1 MRVLQGTG
9 VSPGVNVGKPINIE
23 RELDFSIEAVI
34 SLDEGVKEL
43 TAKYKR
49 IIEKYNS
56 SSREI
61 EAEVLEAYILIL
73 NDPELI
79 DSLSELNEANLKQI
93 YDLFLQQSEVFKQ
106 MDDEYFQQ
114 RSEDIEAIG
123 KELIF
128 TLQDISIQFDAD
140 VPQVIFAN
148 ELTPNETSSMNLNLV
163 QGFVVKEGG
172 PTSHAVIVAKNYGIP
187 CILGISIADFDIDNA
202 VEVIIN
208 GSTGELTINPDESS
222 LKIVEEYKA
231 TTTKQLEN
239 YTEENLNK
247 LGVELRAN
255 IGSTDE
261 IRSFEDSLIKSIGLF
276 RSEFLYIEE
285 STEPELDSL
294 INSNN
299 LLNEKFE
306 ETIVYR
312 TLDIGG
318 DKQVD
323 YLNLPQEENPFLGVR
338 GVRLT
343 LENRQL
349 FETQIS
355 SILNSNICEKV
366 KIMFPMVATLE
377 DFQEAKEVVVSVA
390 DKLDAKIPKIG
401 IMVETPSVAIS
412 PEIYIDEVDFFSI
425 GTNDLLQYSFAADR
439 GITSLKKYHD
449 ALNPSFLKLL
459 HNIINTA
466 AQNDIE
472 VSVCGDMAS
481 DTEGAYMLYLLG
493 LRIFSLAP
501 SQAPSIVS
509 SLLNAQEALKNIDI
523 EEILSQ
529 KNSQSVRKFII

>member
-1 MRVLQGTG
+1 MRILQGTG
-9 VSPGVNVGKPINIE
+9 VSPGVNSGKPLNIE
-23 RELDFSIEAVI
+23 RALDFSIPAKI
-34 SLDEGVKEL
+34 SLDEGIEDL
-43 TAKYKR
+43 TAKYKG

-79 DSLSELNEANLKQI
+79 NNLSELNETNLEMI
-93 YDLFLQQSEVFKQ
+93 YDLFLEQSEVFKQ

-114 RSEDIEAIG
+114 RAEDIEAIG

-128 TLQDISIQFDAD
+128 TLQDISIEFDTD
-140 VPQVIFAN
+140 IPHVIFAN

-163 QGFVVKEGG
+163 KGFVVKEGG

-187 CILGISIADFDIDNA
+187 CILGISISDFDLDNA
-202 VEVIIN
+202 SEVIIN
-208 GSTGELTINPDESS
+208 GSTGELTINPDKSS
-222 LKIVEEYKA
+222 LKIIEEYKA
-231 TTTKQLEN
+231 NTTKQLEN

-261 IRSFEDSLIKSIGLF
+261 IKNFKDSLIKSIGLF
-276 RSEFLYIEE
+276 RSEFLYIEN
-285 STEPELDSL
+285 STEPELNSL

-306 ETIVYR
+306 EIIVYR

-355 SILNSNICEKV
+355 SILNSSISGKV

-390 DKLDAKIPKIG
+390 DKLGAEIPKIG

-439 GITSLKKYHD
+439 GITSLNKYHD

-466 AQNDIE
+466 NQNDIE

-481 DTEGAYMLYLLG
+481 DKEGAYMLYLLG

-501 SQAPSIVS
+501 SQAPAIVS
-509 SLLNAQEALKNIDI
+509 SLLNAKEALKNINI
-523 EEILSQ
+523 EKILSQ

>member
-23 RELDFSIEAVI
+23 RALDFSIEAVI

-43 TAKYKR
+43 TAKYKS

-79 DSLSELNEANLKQI
+79 DSLSEFSEANLKQI

-239 YTEENLNK
+239 YTEKNLNK

-349 FETQIS
+349 FETQIT

-390 DKLDAKIPKIG
+390 DKLGAKIPKIG

-466 AQNDIE
+466 SQNDIE

>member
-9 VSPGVNVGKPINIE
+9 VSPGVNVGKPTNIE
-23 RELDFSIEAVI
+23 RTLDFSIEATI
-34 SLDEGVKEL
+34 SLNEGIKKL
-43 TAKYKR
+43 TAKYKS

-79 DSLSELNEANLKQI
+79 NSLSELNEANLEKI
-93 YDLFLQQSEVFKQ
+93 YEVFLEQSKVFKQ

-128 TLQDISIQFDAD
+128 ILQDISIEFDAD

-148 ELTPNETSSMNLNLV
+148 ELTPNETSSMNLNFV
-163 QGFVVKEGG
+163 KGFVVKEGG

-187 CILGISIADFDIDNA
+187 CILGISVADFDIDNA
-202 VEVIIN
+202 AEVIIN
-208 GSTGELTINPDESS
+208 GSTGELTINPNESS
-222 LKIVEEYKA
+222 LKSVEEYKA

-261 IRSFEDSLIKSIGLF
+261 IKSFNDSLIKSIGLF

-285 STEPELDSL
+285 SKEPELDSL

-299 LLNEKFE
+299 LLNDKFE
-306 ETIVYR
+306 EIIVYR

-355 SILNSNICEKV
+355 SILNSNISGKV

-390 DKLDAKIPKIG
+390 DKLGVEIPKIG

-439 GITSLKKYHD
+439 GITSLNKYHD
-449 ALNPSFLKLL
+449 ALNPSFLMMLN
-459 HNIINTA
+459 NIINTA
-466 AQNDIE
+466 NQNDIE

-493 LRIFSLAP
+493 LRIFSIAP
-501 SQAPSIVS
+501 SQAPAIVS
-509 SLLNAQEALKNIDI
+509 SLLKAKEDLKNINI

>member
-9 VSPGVNVGKPINIE
+9 VSPGVNVGMPINIE
-23 RELDFSIEAVI
+23 RTLDFSIAATI
-34 SLDEGVKEL
+34 SLDEGIKEL
-43 TAKYKR
+43 TAKYKS

-79 DSLSELNEANLKQI
+79 NSLSELNEANLEKI
-93 YDLFLQQSEVFKQ
+93 YDVFLEQSEVFKQ

-128 TLQDISIQFDAD
+128 TLQDISIEFDAD

-163 QGFVVKEGG
+163 KGFVVKEGG

-247 LGVELRAN
+247 LGVELRVN

-261 IRSFEDSLIKSIGLF
+261 IKSFNDSLIKSIGLF

-343 LENRQL
+343 LENSQL

-355 SILNSNICEKV
+355 SILNSNISGKV

-390 DKLDAKIPKIG
+390 DKLGAEVPKIG

-439 GITSLKKYHD
+439 GITSLNKYHD

-466 AQNDIE
+466 NKNDIE

-501 SQAPSIVS
+501 SQAPAIVS
-509 SLLNAQEALKNIDI
+509 SLLKAKEALNNINID
-523 EEILSQ
+523 EILSQ

>member
-23 RELDFSIEAVI
+23 RTLDFSIAAAI
-34 SLDEGVKEL
+34 SLDEGIKEL
-43 TAKYKR
+43 TAKYKS

-79 DSLSELNEANLKQI
+79 NSLSELNEANLEKI
-93 YDLFLQQSEVFKQ
+93 YDVFLEQSEVFKQ

-128 TLQDISIQFDAD
+128 TLQDISIEFDAD

-163 QGFVVKEGG
+163 KGFVVKEGG

-187 CILGISIADFDIDNA
+187 CILGISIADFDIDN
-202 VEVIIN
+202 VEEVIIN

-222 LKIVEEYKA
+222 LKIAEEYKA

-261 IRSFEDSLIKSIGLF
+261 IKSFNDSLIKSIGLF

-299 LLNEKFE
+299 LLNDKFE

-343 LENRQL
+343 LENSQL

-355 SILNSNICEKV
+355 SILNSNISGKV

-390 DKLDAKIPKIG
+390 GKLGAEIPKIG

-439 GITSLKKYHD
+439 GITSLNKYHD

-466 AQNDIE
+466 NKNDIE

-501 SQAPSIVS
+501 SQAPAIVS
-509 SLLNAQEALKNIDI
+509 SLLKAKEALKNINID
-523 EEILSQ
+523 EILSQ

>member
-9 VSPGVNVGKPINIE
+9 VSPGVNIGKPINIE
-23 RELDFSIEAVI
+23 RTLDFSISAII
-34 SLDEGVKEL
+34 SLDEGIKEL
-43 TAKYKR
+43 TAKYKSK
-49 IIEKYNS
+49 IEKYNS

-79 DSLSELNEANLKQI
+79 NSLSELNEANLEKI
-93 YDLFLQQSEVFKQ
+93 YDVFLEQSEVFKQ

-128 TLQDISIQFDAD
+128 TLQDISIEFDAD
-140 VPQVIFAN
+140 VPQVVFAN

-163 QGFVVKEGG
+163 KGFVVKEGG

-187 CILGISIADFDIDNA
+187 CILGISITDFDIDNA

-261 IRSFEDSLIKSIGLF
+261 IKGFKDSLIKSIGLF

-343 LENRQL
+343 LENSQL

-355 SILNSNICEKV
+355 SILNSNISGKV

-390 DKLDAKIPKIG
+390 DNLGAKVPKIG

-439 GITSLKKYHD
+439 GITSLNKYHD

-466 AQNDIE
+466 NKNDIE

-501 SQAPSIVS
+501 SQAPAIVS
-509 SLLNAQEALKNIDI
+509 SLLKAKEALKNINID
-523 EEILSQ
+523 EILSQ

>member
-79 DSLSELNEANLKQI
+79 DSLSEFNEANLKQI

-349 FETQIS
+349 FETQIT

-390 DKLDAKIPKIG
+390 DKLGAKIPKIG

>member
-1 MRVLQGTG
+1 
-9 VSPGVNVGKPINIE
+9 
-23 RELDFSIEAVI
+23 
-34 SLDEGVKEL
+34 
-43 TAKYKR
+43 
-49 IIEKYNS
+49 
-56 SSREI
+56 
-61 EAEVLEAYILIL
+61 
-73 NDPELI
+73 
-79 DSLSELNEANLKQI
+79 
-93 YDLFLQQSEVFKQ
+93 
-106 MDDEYFQQ
+106 
-114 RSEDIEAIG
+114 
-123 KELIF
+123 
-128 TLQDISIQFDAD
+128 
-140 VPQVIFAN
+140 
-148 ELTPNETSSMNLNLV
+148 
-163 QGFVVKEGG
+163 
-172 PTSHAVIVAKNYGIP
+172 VAKNYGIP
-187 CILGISIADFDIDNA
+187 CILGISIADFDIDN
-202 VEVIIN
+202 VEEVIIN

-261 IRSFEDSLIKSIGLF
+261 IKSFKDSLIKSIGLF

-285 STEPELDSL
+285 SSEPELDSL

-343 LENRQL
+343 LENSQL

-355 SILNSNICEKV
+355 SILNSNISGKV

-390 DKLDAKIPKIG
+390 GKLGAEIPKIG

-439 GITSLKKYHD
+439 GITSLNKYHD

-466 AQNDIE
+466 NKNDIE

-481 DTEGAYMLYLLG
+481 DKEGAYMLYLLG

-501 SQAPSIVS
+501 SQAPAIVS
-509 SLLNAQEALKNIDI
+509 SLLKAKEALKNINID
-523 EEILSQ
+523 EILSQ

>member
-1 MRVLQGTG
+1 MRVLKGTG
-9 VSPGVNVGKPINIE
+9 VSPGVNAGKPLNIE
-23 RELDFSIEAVI
+23 RMLDFSIPATI
-34 SLDEGVKEL
+34 SLDEGIKEL
-43 TAKYKR
+43 TAKYKS
-49 IIEKYNS
+49 IIKKYNS

-73 NDPELI
+73 NDPELTN
-79 DSLSELNEANLKQI
+79 SLSELSEANLKEV
-93 YDLFLQQSEVFKQ
+93 YDVFLQQSEVFKQ

-128 TLQDISIQFDAD
+128 TLQNISIEFDSD
-140 VPQVIFAN
+140 FSQVIFAN
-148 ELTPNETSSMNLNLV
+148 ELTPNETSSMNLSLV
-163 QGFVVKEGG
+163 KGFVVKEGG

-187 CILGISIADFDIDNA
+187 CILGISVADFDIDNT
-202 VEVIIN
+202 EKVIIN
-208 GSTGELTINPDESS
+208 GSTGELTINPDETS
-222 LKIVEEYKA
+222 LKIVEDYKA

-261 IRSFEDSLIKSIGLF
+261 IKSFSDSLIKSIGLF

-299 LLNEKFE
+299 LLNEKFQ

-323 YLNLPQEENPFLGVR
+323 YLNLPKEENPFLGVR

-343 LENRQL
+343 LENKEL
-349 FETQIS
+349 FEIQIS
-355 SILNSNICEKV
+355 SILDSNISEKA
-366 KIMFPMVATLE
+366 KIMFPMIATLE
-377 DFQEAKEVVVSVA
+377 DFQEAKEVVFSVA
-390 DKLDAKIPKIG
+390 NKLGAKIPKIG
-401 IMVETPSVAIS
+401 IMVETPSVAVS

-439 GITSLKKYHD
+439 GITSLNKYHD
-449 ALNPSFLKLL
+449 ALHPSFLKLL
-459 HNIINTA
+459 YNIINISND
-466 AQNDIE
+466 NDIE

-481 DTEGAYMLYLLG
+481 DAEGAYMLYLLG

-501 SQAPSIVS
+501 SQAPVIVS
-509 SLLNAQEALKNIDI
+509 SLLDANKALKNINID
-523 EEILSQ
+523 EILSQ

>member
-9 VSPGVNVGKPINIE
+9 VSPGVNTGKPINIE
-23 RELDFSIEAVI
+23 RTLDFSIAATI
-34 SLDEGVKEL
+34 SLDEGIKEL
-43 TAKYKR
+43 TSKYKS

-61 EAEVLEAYILIL
+61 EAEVLDAYILIL

-79 DSLSELNEANLKQI
+79 NSLSELNGANLEQI
-93 YDLFLQQSEVFKQ
+93 YDVFLEQSEVFKQ
-106 MDDEYFQQ
+106 MEDEYFKQ

-128 TLQDISIQFDAD
+128 TLQDISIEFDAN

-163 QGFVVKEGG
+163 KGFVVKEGG

-261 IRSFEDSLIKSIGLF
+261 IKSFNDSLIKSIGLF
-276 RSEFLYIEE
+276 RSEFLYIENLK
-285 STEPELDSL
+285 EPELDSL

-299 LLNEKFE
+299 LLNDKFE

-355 SILNSNICEKV
+355 SILNSNISGKV

-390 DKLDAKIPKIG
+390 GKLGAEIPKIG

-439 GITSLKKYHD
+439 GITSLNKYHD

-466 AQNDIE
+466 NQNDIE

-501 SQAPSIVS
+501 SQAPAIVS
-509 SLLNAQEALKNIDI
+509 SLLKAEEALKNINI
-523 EEILSQ
+523 KEILSQ

>member
-79 DSLSELNEANLKQI
+79 DSLSELDEANLKQI

-261 IRSFEDSLIKSIGLF
+261 IKSFNDSLIKSIGLF
-276 RSEFLYIEE
+276 RSEFLYIENLK
-285 STEPELDSL
+285 EPELDSL

-299 LLNEKFE
+299 LLNDKFE

-355 SILNSNICEKV
+355 SILNSNISGKV

-390 DKLDAKIPKIG
+390 DKLKAEIPKVG

-439 GITSLKKYHD
+439 GITSLNKYHD

>member
-1 MRVLQGTG
+1 MRILQGTG
-9 VSPGVNVGKPINIE
+9 VSPGVNSGKPLNIE
-23 RELDFSIEAVI
+23 RALDFSIPAKI
-34 SLDEGVKEL
+34 SLDEGIEEL
-43 TAKYKR
+43 TAKYKS

-79 DSLSELNEANLKQI
+79 NNLSELNETNLEMI
-93 YDLFLQQSEVFKQ
+93 YDLFLEQSEVFKQ

-114 RSEDIEAIG
+114 RAEDIEAIG

-128 TLQDISIQFDAD
+128 TLQDISIEFDTD
-140 VPQVIFAN
+140 IPHVIFAN

-163 QGFVVKEGG
+163 KGFVVKEGG

-187 CILGISIADFDIDNA
+187 CILGISISDFDLDNA
-202 VEVIIN
+202 SEVIIN
-208 GSTGELTINPDESS
+208 GSTGELTINPDKSS
-222 LKIVEEYKA
+222 LKIIEEYKA
-231 TTTKQLEN
+231 NTAKQLEN
-239 YTEENLNK
+239 YTKENLNK

-261 IRSFEDSLIKSIGLF
+261 MKNFKDSLIKSIGLF
-276 RSEFLYIEE
+276 RSEFLYIEN
-285 STEPELDSL
+285 STEPELNSL

-306 ETIVYR
+306 EIIVYR

-355 SILNSNICEKV
+355 SILNSEICEKV

-390 DKLDAKIPKIG
+390 GKLGAEIPKIG

-439 GITSLKKYHD
+439 GITSLNKYHD

-466 AQNDIE
+466 NKNDIE

-501 SQAPSIVS
+501 SQAPAIVS
-509 SLLNAQEALKNIDI
+509 SLLKAKEALKNINID
-523 EEILSQ
+523 EILSQ

>member
-23 RELDFSIEAVI
+23 RTLDFSISATI
-34 SLDEGVKEL
+34 SLDEGIKEL
-43 TAKYKR
+43 TGKYKS

-79 DSLSELNEANLKQI
+79 NSLSELNEANLEQI
-93 YDLFLQQSEVFKQ
+93 YDVFLEQSEVFKQ

-128 TLQDISIQFDAD
+128 TLQDISIEFDAD

-163 QGFVVKEGG
+163 KGFVVKEGG

-187 CILGISIADFDIDNA
+187 CILGISIADFDIDN
-202 VEVIIN
+202 VEEVIIN

-222 LKIVEEYKA
+222 LKIVEEYKE
-231 TTTKQLEN
+231 TITKQLEN

-247 LGVELRAN
+247 LDVELRAN

-261 IRSFEDSLIKSIGLF
+261 IKSFNDSLIKSIGLF

-299 LLNEKFE
+299 LLNDKFE

-343 LENRQL
+343 LENRKL

-355 SILNSNICEKV
+355 SILNSNISGKV

-390 DKLDAKIPKIG
+390 DKLGAEIPKIG

-439 GITSLKKYHD
+439 GITSLNKYHD

-466 AQNDIE
+466 NQNDIE

-501 SQAPSIVS
+501 SQAPAIVS
-509 SLLNAQEALKNIDI
+509 SLLKAKEALKNINLD
-523 EEILSQ
+523 EILSQ

>member
-9 VSPGVNVGKPINIE
+9 VSPGVNIGKPINIE
-23 RELDFSIEAVI
+23 RSLDFSISATI
-34 SLDEGVKEL
+34 SLDEGIKEL
-43 TAKYKR
+43 TAKYKSK
-49 IIEKYNS
+49 IEKYNS

-79 DSLSELNEANLKQI
+79 NSLSELNEANLKKI
-93 YDLFLQQSEVFKQ
+93 YDVFLEQSEVFKQ

-128 TLQDISIQFDAD
+128 TLQDISIEFDAD
-140 VPQVIFAN
+140 VPQVVFAN

-163 QGFVVKEGG
+163 KGFVVKEGG

-187 CILGISIADFDIDNA
+187 CILGISITDFDIDNA

-261 IRSFEDSLIKSIGLF
+261 IKGFKDSLIKSIGLF

-343 LENRQL
+343 LENSQL

-355 SILNSNICEKV
+355 SILNSNISGKV

-390 DKLDAKIPKIG
+390 DNLGAKVPKIG

-439 GITSLKKYHD
+439 GITSLNKYHD

-466 AQNDIE
+466 NKNDIE

-501 SQAPSIVS
+501 SQAPAIVS
-509 SLLNAQEALKNIDI
+509 SLLKAKEALKNINID
-523 EEILSQ
+523 EILSQ

>member
-9 VSPGVNVGKPINIE
+9 VSPGVNTGKPINIE
-23 RELDFSIEAVI
+23 RTLDFSIAATI
-34 SLDEGVKEL
+34 SLDEGIKEL
-43 TAKYKR
+43 TAKYKS

-79 DSLSELNEANLKQI
+79 NSLSELNEANLEKI
-93 YDLFLQQSEVFKQ
+93 YDVFLEQSEVFKQ

-128 TLQDISIQFDAD
+128 TLQDISIEFDAD

-163 QGFVVKEGG
+163 KGFVVKEGG

-187 CILGISIADFDIDNA
+187 CILGISIADFDIDN
-202 VEVIIN
+202 VEEVIIN

-222 LKIVEEYKA
+222 LKIVEEYKE
-231 TTTKQLEN
+231 TITKQLEN

-247 LGVELRAN
+247 LNVELRAN

-261 IRSFEDSLIKSIGLF
+261 IKSFNDSLIKSIGLF

-299 LLNEKFE
+299 LLNDKFE

-343 LENRQL
+343 LENRKL

-355 SILNSNICEKV
+355 SILNSNISGKV

-390 DKLDAKIPKIG
+390 DKLGAEIPTLG

-439 GITSLKKYHD
+439 GITSLNKYHD

-466 AQNDIE
+466 NQNDIE

-501 SQAPSIVS
+501 SQAPAIVS
-509 SLLNAQEALKNIDI
+509 SLLKAKEAVKNINID
-523 EEILSQ
+523 EILSQ

>member
-1 MRVLQGTG
+1 MRVLQGNG
-9 VSPGVNVGKPINIE
+9 VSPGVNAGKPINIE
-23 RELDFSIEAVI
+23 RTLDFSIAATI
-34 SLDEGVKEL
+34 SLNEGIKEL
-43 TAKYKR
+43 TAKYKN

-56 SSREI
+56 SSREL

-73 NDPELI
+73 NDPELTN
-79 DSLSELNEANLKQI
+79 SLSELNEANLEEI
-93 YDLFLQQSEVFKQ
+93 YDVFLEQSEVFKQ

-128 TLQDISIQFDAD
+128 TLQEISIEFDAD

-163 QGFVVKEGG
+163 KGFVVKEGG

-187 CILGISIADFDIDNA
+187 CILGISVAEFDIDNA

-261 IRSFEDSLIKSIGLF
+261 IKSFNDSLIKSIGLF

-299 LLNEKFE
+299 LLNDKFE

-343 LENRQL
+343 LENRIL

-355 SILNSNICEKV
+355 SILNSNISGKV

-390 DKLDAKIPKIG
+390 NKLGAEIPTLG

-439 GITSLKKYHD
+439 GITSLNKYHD

-466 AQNDIE
+466 NKNDIE

-501 SQAPSIVS
+501 SQAPAIVS
-509 SLLNAQEALKNIDI
+509 SLLKAKEALKNINID
-523 EEILSQ
+523 EILSQ

>member
-1 MRVLQGTG
+1 MRVLQGAG
-9 VSPGVNVGKPINIE
+9 VSPGVNAGKPINIE
-23 RELDFSIEAVI
+23 RTLDFSIAATI
-34 SLDEGVKEL
+34 SLDEGIKEL
-43 TAKYKR
+43 TAKYKS

-79 DSLSELNEANLKQI
+79 NSLSELNEANLEKI
-93 YDLFLQQSEVFKQ
+93 YDIFLEQSEVFKQ

-128 TLQDISIQFDAD
+128 TLQDISIEFDAD

-163 QGFVVKEGG
+163 KGFVVKEGG

-187 CILGISIADFDIDNA
+187 CILGISIADFDIDN
-202 VEVIIN
+202 VEEVIIN

-261 IRSFEDSLIKSIGLF
+261 IKSFNDSLIKSIGLF
-276 RSEFLYIEE
+276 RSEFLYIENLK
-285 STEPELDSL
+285 EPELDSL

-323 YLNLPQEENPFLGVR
+323 YLNLPEEENPFLGVR

-343 LENRQL
+343 LENSQL

-355 SILNSNICEKV
+355 SILNSNISGKV

-390 DKLDAKIPKIG
+390 GKLEAEIPKIG

-439 GITSLKKYHD
+439 GITSLNKYHD

-466 AQNDIE
+466 NKNDIE

-481 DTEGAYMLYLLG
+481 DKEGAYMLYLLG

-501 SQAPSIVS
+501 SQAPAIVS
-509 SLLNAQEALKNIDI
+509 SLLKAKEALKNINID
-523 EEILSQ
+523 EILSQ

>member
-9 VSPGVNVGKPINIE
+9 ASPGVNVGKPVNIE
-23 RELDFSIEAVI
+23 RTLDFSIPATT
-34 SLDEGVKEL
+34 SLDQGINEL
-43 TAKYKR
+43 TAKYKS
-49 IIEKYNS
+49 IIEKYKS
-56 SSREI
+56 SSRKI

-73 NDPELI
+73 NDPELTS
-79 DSLSELNEANLKQI
+79 SLSELSESNLKEV
-93 YDLFLQQSEVFKQ
+93 YDIFLQQSEVFKQ

-114 RSEDIEAIG
+114 RSEDIVAIG

-128 TLQDISIQFDAD
+128 TLQNISIEFDSDIA
-140 VPQVIFAN
+140 QVVFAN

-163 QGFVVKEGG
+163 KGFVVKEGG
-172 PTSHAVIVAKNYGIP
+172 LTSHAVIVAKNYGIP
-187 CILGISIADFDIDNA
+187 CILGISIADFDLVNTA
-202 VEVIIN
+202 EVIIN

-231 TTTKQLEN
+231 TTIKQLEN
-239 YTEENLNK
+239 YTKENLSK
-247 LGVELRAN
+247 LGIELRAN

-261 IRSFEDSLIKSIGLF
+261 INSFNDSLIKSIGLF

-285 STEPELDSL
+285 SKEPELDSL
-294 INSNN
+294 VNSNN
-299 LLNEKFE
+299 LLNKKFE

-338 GVRLT
+338 GIRLT
-343 LENRQL
+343 LENKKL
-349 FETQIS
+349 FKTQIN
-355 SILNSNICEKV
+355 SILNSNISEKV
-366 KIMFPMVATLE
+366 KIMFPMIATLE
-377 DFQEAKEVVVSVA
+377 DFQESREVVVSVA
-390 DKLDAKIPKIG
+390 NQLGAEVPKMG

-412 PEIYIDEVDFFSI
+412 PEIYIGEVDFFSI

-439 GITSLKKYHD
+439 GITSLNKYHD
-449 ALNPSFLKLL
+449 SLHPSFLKLL

-466 AQNDIE
+466 NQNNIE

-501 SQAPSIVS
+501 SQAPAIVS
-509 SLLNAQEALKNIDI
+509 SILKAQETLKNVNID
-523 EEILSQ
+523 EILSQ

>member
-9 VSPGVNVGKPINIE
+9 VSPGVNTGKPINIE
-23 RELDFSIEAVI
+23 RTLDFSIAATI
-34 SLDEGVKEL
+34 SLDEGIKEL
-43 TAKYKR
+43 TSKYKS

-61 EAEVLEAYILIL
+61 EAEVLDAYILIL

-79 DSLSELNEANLKQI
+79 NSLSELNGANLEQI
-93 YDLFLQQSEVFKQ
+93 YDVFLEQSEVFKQ
-106 MDDEYFQQ
+106 MEDEYFKQ

-128 TLQDISIQFDAD
+128 TLQDISIEFDAN

-163 QGFVVKEGG
+163 KGFVVKEGG

-261 IRSFEDSLIKSIGLF
+261 IKSFNDSLIKSIGLF
-276 RSEFLYIEE
+276 RSEFLYIENLK
-285 STEPELDSL
+285 EPELDSL

-299 LLNEKFE
+299 LLNDKFE

-355 SILNSNICEKV
+355 SILNSSISGKV

-390 DKLDAKIPKIG
+390 DKLGAEIPKIG

-439 GITSLKKYHD
+439 GITSLNKYHD

-466 AQNDIE
+466 NQNDIE

-501 SQAPSIVS
+501 SQAPAIVS
-509 SLLNAQEALKNIDI
+509 SLLKAKEALKNINI
-523 EEILSQ
+523 KEILSQ

>member
-79 DSLSELNEANLKQI
+79 DSLSEFNEANLKQI

-349 FETQIS
+349 FETQIT

-390 DKLDAKIPKIG
+390 DKLGAKIPKIG

-466 AQNDIE
+466 SQNDIE

>member
-1 MRVLQGTG
+1 MRILQGTG
-9 VSPGVNVGKPINIE
+9 VSPGVNSGKPLNIE
-23 RELDFSIEAVI
+23 RALDFSIPAKI
-34 SLDEGVKEL
+34 SLDEGIEEL
-43 TAKYKR
+43 TAKYKS

-79 DSLSELNEANLKQI
+79 NSLSELNEANLEMV
-93 YDLFLQQSEVFKQ
+93 YDLFLEQSEVFKQ
-106 MDDEYFQQ
+106 MEDEYFQQ
-114 RSEDIEAIG
+114 RAEDIEAIG

-128 TLQDISIQFDAD
+128 TLQDISIEFDTD
-140 VPQVIFAN
+140 IPHVIFAN

-163 QGFVVKEGG
+163 KGFVVKEGG

-187 CILGISIADFDIDNA
+187 CILGISISDFDLDNA
-202 VEVIIN
+202 SEVIIN
-208 GSTGELTINPDESS
+208 GSTGELTINPDKSS
-222 LKIVEEYKA
+222 LKIIKEYKA
-231 TTTKQLEN
+231 NTAKQLEN

-261 IRSFEDSLIKSIGLF
+261 IKNFKDSLIKSIGLF
-276 RSEFLYIEE
+276 RSEFLYIEN
-285 STEPELDSL
+285 STEPELNSL

-306 ETIVYR
+306 EIIVYR

-343 LENRQL
+343 LENREL

-355 SILNSNICEKV
+355 SILNSEICEKV

-377 DFQEAKEVVVSVA
+377 DFQEAKKVVVSVA
-390 DKLDAKIPKIG
+390 DKLGVKIPKLG
-401 IMVETPSVAIS
+401 IMVETPSVAVS

-439 GITSLKKYHD
+439 GITSLNKYHD

-466 AQNDIE
+466 NQNDIE

-493 LRIFSLAP
+493 LRIFSIAP
-501 SQAPSIVS
+501 QQAPAIVS
-509 SLLNAQEALKNIDI
+509 SLLKAKEAFKNINI